1 MEFKVRRSE
10 ATVSST
16 MNREIGTD
24 RPVLESPHKAQED
37 YVRLAKSV
45 LVRVNIRRSNGNI
58 TPIVC
63 LCHEVNRRGLSL
75 VLPASL
81 GLSQGDSLQMEVF
94 TLHRTTPVPVKAV
107 VRKVSRSGC
116 ADTLHYSAEVRFR
129 ALTAA
134 AERAIRTSILCEEL
148 HQRHRM
154 PI

>member
-1 MEFKVRRSE
+1 
-10 ATVSST
+10 
-16 MNREIGTD
+16 MNRGIGPD

-63 LCHEVNRRGLSL
+63 LCREVNRGGLSL

-81 GLSQGDSLQMEVF
+81 GLSQGDPLQMEVF
-94 TLHRTTPVPVKAV
+94 TLLHATPVPVKAV